1 MSWKNSNFP
10 VISLA
15 EAVWG
20 EQVLPA
26 LQQWVS
32 RASNSLSCAG
42 NPQRKTK
49 ANFPD
54 DSHIN
59 IEYQC
64 AEMWSRIEK
73 KPFWSLFQA
82 ARAAMVTRATWK
94 CTARAL
100 SPLALQDIL
109 HKKTIFIQKRGAM
122 WGLYSVK
129 QRIPCCSSRP
139 CKLQPCSFY
148 QVRTALCLHTHSRC
162 CTEPLQPWAAAGIS
176 SAQPSLMWLSFTL
189 SKLYLRSLMSASL
202 ICVCSK
208 RLFGDIS
215 CVSEKAS
222 YGKKKGI
229 ETFPVLAPLRQL
241 ITIF

>member
-1 MSWKNSNFP
+1 VEQDRKEALLVLISGSKSSNGNKSHLEMHSQGP
-10 VISLA
+10 
-15 EAVWG
+15 E
-20 EQVLPA
+20 P
-26 LQQWVS
+26 
-32 RASNSLSCAG
+32 SCI
-42 NPQRKTK
+42 T
-49 ANFPD
+49 
-54 DSHIN
+54 
-59 IEYQC
+59 
-64 AEMWSRIEK
+64 
-73 KPFWSLFQA
+73 
-82 ARAAMVTRATWK
+82 
-94 CTARAL
+94 
-100 SPLALQDIL
+100 DIL